1 MFFNLILLLFKIL
14 FPFIKQKKTL
24 IHVSWVSMVI
34 VILVSN
40 YEFIRYDKVNIL
52 MTDLLVING
61 KISDNYIR
69 SKSYSLFVI
78 NLS

>member
-40 YEFIRYDKVNIL
+40 YEFIIYDKVNK
-52 MTDLLVING
+52 NG
-61 KISDNYIR
+61 VQYTYDRFTGNKWKNIR
-69 SKSYSLFVI
+69 
-78 NLS
+78 